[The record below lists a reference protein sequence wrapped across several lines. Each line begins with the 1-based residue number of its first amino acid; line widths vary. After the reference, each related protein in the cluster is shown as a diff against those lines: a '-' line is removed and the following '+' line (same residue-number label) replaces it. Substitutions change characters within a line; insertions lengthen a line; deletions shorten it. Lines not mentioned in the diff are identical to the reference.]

1 MIDYNKLFDVAY
13 STSIPESVKETI
25 FEKLE
30 VPVMESEEISEE
42 VLYYVNFLDKM
53 AYSDMSES
61 LTDEIIER
69 VMGNLDEAFVEEIY
83 EEYIRLKS
91 LGYINEA
98 DLPVGLTG
106 LKKMQDAD
114 RDAKYDAFRKKFQQS
129 LDRRAKEQARAQTIN
144 NIKTGVGNA
153 ANKAKEGIKGAF
165 NSAKGALAAAGNKA
179 AELGKSAVNATA
191 TAANNAKNAAT
202 STAQNVANKA
212 TEVGTNIKN
221 KAAEIGANAKNA
233 AVEAGNKIKAATEPA
248 RDVASYTAH
257 KAAEGGKSVLDK
269 VKGAV
274 GKVKNWWNDYKAKAK
289 AYGDTKRQEAQDRE
303 DEKFLAKRDGES
315 SKDYKARVQG
325 SGKYGW
331 AYPAEVGAK
340 QGRYM
345 RLDKLNALR
354 KGSGASSIAN
364 DAANKKE
371 KVAK

>member
-83 EEYIRLKS
+83 EKYIRLKS

-144 NIKTGVGNA
+144 NIKTGVSNA

-165 NSAKGALAAAGNKA
+165 NSAKGALTAAGNKA

-191 TAANNAKNAAT
+191 TAAT

-248 RDVASYTAH
+248 RDVAAYTAH
-257 KAAEGGKSVLDK
+257 KAAEGGKSILDK

-303 DEKFLAKRDGES
+303 DEEFLKQRPNEDKKA
-315 SKDYKARVQG
+315 YKERIKS
-325 SGKYGW
+325 SGKYGY
-331 AYPAEVGAK
+331 AYPAEIGAK